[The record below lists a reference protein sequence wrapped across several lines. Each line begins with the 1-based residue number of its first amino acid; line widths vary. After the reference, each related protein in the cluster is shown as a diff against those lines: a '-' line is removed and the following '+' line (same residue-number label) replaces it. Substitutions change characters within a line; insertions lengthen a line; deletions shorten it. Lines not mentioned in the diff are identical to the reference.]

1 MLGGGRDLTFW
12 DSRCGVCGESCD
24 IGAAESNQ
32 STPLVVKSSKFGS
45 SGMYLIA
52 EEAARDVNLFA
63 PDDNNFLPVKNLLG
77 DYRSEPTQEMALS
90 INYDGGR
97 RDGGHVGV

>member
-1 MLGGGRDLTFW
+1 VAFVEKVVISELQKATKLT
-12 DSRCGVCGESCD
+12 SS
-24 IGAAESNQ
+24 
-32 STPLVVKSSKFGS
+32 VVESSKFGP
-45 SGMYLIA
+45 SGIYLVTK
-52 EEAARDVNLFA
+52 EAARDVNLFT

-77 DYRSEPTQEMALS
+77 DNRSESTQEMALS